1 MKKVVLAAALG
12 GISTLAIAS
21 SAMAAD
27 LPSRKAPPVFAQP
40 APPPIFTW
48 TGYYV
53 GLTAGYAF
61 NGHNDYTTFGNTAGT
76 VTAIGTGARPGFIR
90 NNSNGFTGGGEIGY
104 NYQIPGTSYLGNGG
118 IVVGLEADA
127 AYVGPGSSAIYGS
140 TAGSSIFHSRT
151 EFLGTVRGRVGYAF
165 DRVFV
170 YGTGGFAYGGVDN
183 RADFYDAAG
192 INTFT
197 GSRSTMKTGYAYGGG
212 IAYAI
217 PTTSFVNFMH
227 SGAVTLKAE
236 YLHYDL
242 GSTNMLISSGTGAS
256 YTSRVKTQG
265 DLVRAGIDYKIDFFP
280 TPAAVVAKY

>member
-1 MKKVVLAAALG
+1 MMKKLVLAAALG
-12 GISTLAIAS
+12 LSSLAIAS
-21 SAMAAD
+21 AALAAD

-61 NGHNDYTTFGNTAGT
+61 NGDTGYTNFGNTAGT
-76 VTAIGTGARPGFIR
+76 IAAINSGARPGFMR
-90 NNSNGFTGGGEIGY
+90 TRSSGFTGGGEIGY
-104 NYQIPGTSYLGNGG
+104 NYQIPNTSYLGNGG
-118 IVVGLEADA
+118 IVLGIEADA
-127 AYVGPGSSAIYGS
+127 AYVGPGSNSVYGALGGNS
-140 TAGSSIFHSRT
+140 LFHSRT
-151 EFLGTVRGRVGYAF
+151 EFLGTVRGRLGYAF
-165 DRVFV
+165 DRVLV
-170 YGTGGFAYGGVDN
+170 YGTGGFAYGGVNN

-192 INTFT
+192 LTAFT
-197 GSRSTMKTGYAYGGG
+197 GSRSTIKTGYAYGGG

-217 PTTSFVNFMH
+217 PTTSFVNFMNA
-227 SGAVTLKAE
+227 GAVTLKAE

-242 GSTNMLISSGTGAS
+242 GSSNILIASGGGAS

-265 DLVRAGIDYKIDFFP
+265 DLVRAGIDYKMDFFP